1 MCKYCERLPNVNF
14 CESIADTG
22 FNNCTIMYDSN
33 NVAYIGLSCDE
44 FVSSE
49 PIRVCPFCGRN
60 LNIDIS
66 LFDDDDEDNFTY
78 EEIDISDV
86 KVGDY
91 IAIDGESSFCHF
103 GYHLIGKIKIKYNE
117 DTGKQYKLLIDED
130 DYEWNSSTGYCRNG
144 LGAYYIVGFYRK
156 KYAKRN

>member
-1 MCKYCERLPNVNF
+1 MCKYCETLPNVKF
-14 CESIADTG
+14 CESIANAG
-22 FNNCTIMYDSN
+22 FDNCAIIYDSN
-33 NVAYIGLSCDE
+33 DVAYIGLSCDD

-49 PIRVCPFCGRN
+49 PISYCPFCGRN
-60 LNIDIS
+60 LDTENI
-66 LFDDDDEDNFTY
+66 FDDDDDDNFTY
-78 EEIDISDV
+78 EKIDISDV

-103 GYHLIGKIKIKYNE
+103 SYCEINKIKTKYNE
-117 DTGKQYKLLIDED
+117 DTGKQYKLLVDED

>member
-22 FNNCTIMYDSN
+22 FENCAILYDN
-33 NVAYIGLSCDE
+33 GTPFIGLSGDS
-44 FVSSE
+44 FITSE
-49 PIRVCPFCGRN
+49 PISYCPFCGNDLN
-60 LNIDIS
+60 LET
-66 LFDDDDEDNFTY
+66 LFDDDEDDNNFTY
-78 EEIDISDV
+78 EKIDIEDV

-103 GYHLIGKIKIKYNE
+103 SYCEIRKIQTKYNE
-117 DTGKQYKLLIDED
+117 DTGKQYKLLIDDD

-144 LGAYYIVGFYRK
+144 LYAYGIVGFYRK
-156 KYAKRN
+156 VYAKRN

>member
-1 MCKYCERLPNVNF
+1 MCKYCETLPNVNF
-14 CESIADTG
+14 CVSIADTG
-22 FNNCTIMYDSN
+22 FDNCAIMYDSN
-33 NVAYIGLSCDE
+33 DVAYIGLSYDD
-44 FVSSE
+44 FVRSE
-49 PIRVCPFCGRN
+49 PISYCPFCGRN
-60 LNIDIS
+60 LHEEII
-66 LFDDDDEDNFTY
+66 FDDDDDDNFTY
-78 EEIDISDV
+78 EQIDVSDV

-91 IAIDGESSFCHF
+91 IAIDGDSSFCHF
-103 GYHLIGKIKIKYNE
+103 SHCEITKIKTKYNE

>member
-14 CESIADTG
+14 CESIVDAG
-22 FNNCTIMYDSN
+22 FENCAIIYDN
-33 NVAYIGLSCDE
+33 DVAYIGLAGDN
-44 FVSSE
+44 FTSSE
-49 PIRVCPFCGRN
+49 PISYCPFCGRYLCLEN
-60 LNIDIS
+60 
-66 LFDDDDEDNFTY
+66 LFDDDEDDNNFTY
-78 EEIDISDV
+78 EQIDISDV
-86 KVGDY
+86 KAGDY

-103 GYHLIGKIKIKYNE
+103 GYHLIGKVKTKYNE

-156 KYAKRN
+156 KYGERN

>member
-14 CESIADTG
+14 CESIADVG
-22 FNNCTIMYDSN
+22 FDNCAIMYDSN
-33 NVAYIGLSCDE
+33 DVAYIGLSCNE
-44 FVSSE
+44 FVTSE
-49 PIRVCPFCGRN
+49 PISFCPFCGRN
-60 LNIDIS
+60 LHVEII
-66 LFDDDDEDNFTY
+66 FDDDTDNFTY
-78 EEIDISDV
+78 EQIDISDV

-103 GYHLIGKIKIKYNE
+103 SYCEITKIKTKYNE

-144 LGAYYIVGFYRK
+144 LYAYGIVGFYRK
-156 KYAKRN
+156 VYVKRN

>member
-1 MCKYCERLPNVNF
+1 MCKYCERIPNVDF
-14 CESIADTG
+14 CEPLADTG
-22 FNNCTIMYDSN
+22 FETCAIFYDN
-33 NVAYIGLSCDE
+33 GTPFIGLSGDG
-44 FVSSE
+44 FTRSE
-49 PIRVCPFCGRN
+49 PINYCPFCGRN
-60 LNIDIS
+60 LRVEVI
-66 LFDDDDEDNFTY
+66 FDEDDEDNFTY
-78 EEIDISDV
+78 EQIDVSDV

-103 GYHLIGKIKIKYNE
+103 SYCEITKIKTKYNE

>member
-14 CESIADTG
+14 CESIVDAG
-22 FNNCTIMYDSN
+22 FENCAIIYDN
-33 NVAYIGLSCDE
+33 DVAYIGLAGDN
-44 FVSSE
+44 FTSSE
-49 PIRVCPFCGRN
+49 PISYCPFCGRYLCLEN
-60 LNIDIS
+60 
-66 LFDDDDEDNFTY
+66 LFDDEDDNNFTY
-78 EEIDISDV
+78 EQIDISDV
-86 KVGDY
+86 KAGDY

-103 GYHLIGKIKIKYNE
+103 GYHLIGKVKTKYNE

-156 KYAKRN
+156 KYGERN